1 MALVLDTGPLLAALD
16 TNDRDHAR
24 CLAMTESVRE
34 DFIVP
39 SHVLVELDYWLRKR
53 RAVAVWETFA
63 EDVADGAYRLYQPDE
78 SDLLRAAE
86 LEAQYASLDL
96 GLVDASVIVAC
107 ERLRENKVA
116 TLNRRHFS
124 VVRPRHCD
132 ALTLL
137 PELT

>member
-1 MALVLDTGPLLAALD
+1 MALILDTGPLLAALD

-24 CLAMTESVRE
+24 CVASIEAVDEELV
-34 DFIVP
+34 VP

-53 RAVAVWETFA
+53 QATSTWQEFA
-63 EDVADGAYRLYQPDE
+63 RDVRDGAYRLYQPDDG
-78 SDLLRAAE
+78 DLLRAAE
-86 LEAQYASLDL
+86 LEVQYASLDL

-107 ERLRENKVA
+107 ERLGETKVA
-116 TLNRRHFS
+116 TLNRRDFA

-137 PELT
+137 PT